1 MKKLKILWILYIIIT
16 LGLLLIATNSNII
29 VEQRVCI
36 LIATYVIGT
45 IAGLFGAFIGF
56 LEIDEEEQYD
66 KRTRSNRSFK

>member
-1 MKKLKILWILYIIIT
+1 MCRYCEGDIWDRET

-56 LEIDEEEQYD
+56 LEIGEEE
-66 KRTRSNRSFK
+66 NL